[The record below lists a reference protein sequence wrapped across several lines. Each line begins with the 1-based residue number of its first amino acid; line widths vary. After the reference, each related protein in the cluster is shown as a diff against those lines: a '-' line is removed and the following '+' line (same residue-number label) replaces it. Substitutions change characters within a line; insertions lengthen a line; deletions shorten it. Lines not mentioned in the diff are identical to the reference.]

1 MRLPVLPL
9 WFCLSLAAAAVQAQ
23 HLPGTQLLTPPAD
36 PAAEMVAGL
45 DRYLDRHRA
54 TLAPVRAAFRASR
67 PAGTPQAHTKYW
79 LACIGQVGGPV
90 RRPLLNLTDDQKAVI
105 RDAVAGCGLRLK

>member
-9 WFCLSLAAAAVQAQ
+9 WFCLSLAAASVQAQ

-54 TLAPVRAAFRASR
+54 TLAPVRAAAWSNAPTTNRESLRAR
-67 PAGTPQAHTKYW
+67 LRELHG
-79 LACIGQVGGPV
+79 IV
-90 RRPLLNLTDDQKAVI
+90 RDNSARYLEKWNEH
-105 RDAVAGCGLRLK
+105 LRKST